1 MNKTSGLR
9 YGNYYIYSYF
19 DYDFYDSG
27 RDCCAKLNAF
37 LEIFQTA
44 LDPHPPPSFQKTMLQ
59 FFIMDMVEYM
69 QGGTRAR

>member
-9 YGNYYIYSYF
+9 YGNYYIYGYF
-19 DYDFYDSG
+19 DNDFYDSG
-27 RDCCAKLNAF
+27 KDGCAELNEF
-37 LEIFQTA
+37 LDKFQTT
-44 LDPHPPPSFQKTMLQ
+44 PPPSFQKTMLQ